1 MKITRAHELVGGFT
15 GKRVAVVGDLMVDHY
30 VWGRASR
37 ISQEAPV
44 PVVQVQRESHVLGG
58 AANVLRNVAS
68 LGGTAVAFGVVGD
81 DPPAEQF
88 RRQCAQRGIVCDGV
102 VADGSRRTT
111 LKTRV
116 IANNQQVVRIDD
128 EVVSPI
134 SVATRDEVVARFR
147 AAADAQAF
155 DAVIIEDYNKG
166 VVCAQLAQAIK
177 DECDARDILLAWDP
191 HPGNAVTVS
200 GIGLLTPNRA
210 EAFMLAG
217 MYFQPTALPLAD
229 DQALR
234 KAGAR
239 LQEIWGASTLLVTL
253 GAHGMALF
261 SEDESVPFHVPTVAR
276 EVFDVSGAGDTV
288 IATFVLG
295 LAAGASETEATVLAN
310 HAGGTVVRHVGTVPV
325 DLDELLASF
334 D

>member
-1 MKITRAHELVGGFT
+1 MKITRAHELVGGFA

-58 AANVLRNVAS
+58 AANVLRNIAS

-88 RRQCAQRGIVCDGV
+88 RRQCAQRGIDSDGV
-102 VADGSRRTT
+102 VADAGRRTT

-134 SVATRDEVVARFR
+134 SAATRDEMIARFR
-147 AAADAQAF
+147 SAADAQAF
-155 DAVIIEDYNKG
+155 DAAIIEDYNKG
-166 VVCAQLAQAIK
+166 VVSRELAEAIK
-177 DECDARDILLAWDP
+177 EECDARGILLAWDP

-200 GIGLLTPNRA
+200 GIGLLTPNRT
-210 EAFMLAG
+210 EAFMLSG
-217 MYFQPTALPLAD
+217 MYYQPTSLPLAED
-229 DQALR
+229 SALR
-234 KAGAR
+234 SVGER
-239 LQEIWGASTLLVTL
+239 LREIWAPKTLLVTL

-261 SEDESVPFHVPTVAR
+261 SEDESDPFHIPTVAR

-288 IATFVLG
+288 IATYVLG

-325 DLDELLASF
+325 DLDELLGSF